1 MALLDKLRQELDRA
15 GRSAQRALDE
25 GRLRLDLF
33 RARQSLDRFA
43 QRFGYAVYRA
53 RKAGADLPPEEYTA
67 HVNNMTA
74 ADAEVTRLET
84 LVNEAALERKDFIQ
98 GTRGGSSG
106 ATGSA
111 GSTGESTGESTT
123 AGAGPSGGSTS
134 A

>member
-15 GRSAQRALDE
+15 GKSAQRALDE

-53 RKAGADLPPEEYTA
+53 RKAGGDLPPEEYTA
-67 HVNNMTA
+67 HMNNMTA

-84 LVNEAALERKDFIQ
+84 LANQAAQERKDYMQ
-98 GTRGGSSG
+98 GKPGGESG
-106 ATGSA
+106 TT
-111 GSTGESTGESTT
+111 GSTGASDGSTT
-123 AGAGPSGGSTS
+123 GPTSGPTS

>member
-53 RKAGADLPPEEYTA
+53 RKTGGELPAEEMTA
-67 HVNNMTA
+67 HMNNLTA
-74 ADAEVTRLET
+74 AEAEVMRLET
-84 LVNEAALERKDFIQ
+84 LADQAAQERKDLMQ
-98 GTRGGSSG
+98 RPPGT
-106 ATGSA
+106 T
-111 GSTGESTGESTT
+111 GSTGSTGTT
-123 AGAGPSGGSTS
+123 SSSDTS
-134 A
+134 ASNATP

>member
-53 RKAGADLPPEEYTA
+53 RKAGGELPAEEYTA
-67 HVNNMTA
+67 HMNNLTA
-74 ADAEVTRLET
+74 ADAEVTRLEA
-84 LVNEAALERKDFIQ
+84 LVEQASQERKDIIQ
-98 GTRGGSSG
+98 GTNGG
-106 ATGSA
+106 
-111 GSTGESTGESTT
+111 
-123 AGAGPSGGSTS
+123 SGGSTGPSSGPAS